1 MDQSGNSHIE
11 LAGKEI
17 QFEFGYQRRS
27 NKDLFKIFIIENR
40 KSLRGYKRVVLIGIP
55 LILAWLLTRNLI
67 ALIVMAPFTILLL
80 IGLIGYSDIWRVRKK
95 WENQEI
101 PRRAFVKERTLKYGN
116 FGIIYK
122 EIDKHGQFQEK
133 YVWSR
138 FKSLIEWGTFI
149 FLLPAK
155 EKADVLVIR
164 ADEIGADN
172 FSAFRDYAKSKLMY
186 KSILNYKEII

>member
-1 MDQSGNSHIE
+1 MDQLGNSHTE

-17 QFEFGYQRRS
+17 QFRFGYQRRS

-40 KSLRGYKRVVLIGIP
+40 KSLRGYKRVALIGIP
-55 LILAWLLTRNLI
+55 LILVWLLTKNLI
-67 ALIVMAPFTILLL
+67 ALIVMAPFALLIL

-101 PRRAFVKERTLKYGN
+101 PRRAFVKERTLRYGS
-116 FGIIYK
+116 FGIIYY

-133 YVWSR
+133 YAWSR

-186 KSILNYKEII
+186 KSILSYKEII